1 MTSRD
6 YSVHCTTRFPVK
18 LFVTSNAPIC
28 CQISLPG
35 CPPSCVGTTSFG
47 VAMPDHAIRWEPRL
61 LDQMPS
67 QIHAVKPGLMDRSS
81 QISILVRLA

>member
-1 MTSRD
+1 M
-6 YSVHCTTRFPVK
+6 
-18 LFVTSNAPIC
+18 
-28 CQISLPG
+28 
-35 CPPSCVGTTSFG
+35 GTTSFG

-81 QISILVRLA
+81 QLSILVRLA

>member
-1 MTSRD
+1 M
-6 YSVHCTTRFPVK
+6 
-18 LFVTSNAPIC
+18 
-28 CQISLPG
+28 
-35 CPPSCVGTTSFG
+35 GTTSFD

-81 QISILVRLA
+81 QLSILVRLA